1 MTGNRLIFRLMGGL
15 AIVVLAA
22 LLLVHR
28 PALASRS
35 RQDSYPPPAQATP
48 EGAPLNVT
56 PLPYPPAEPAPGS
69 ASPAPIG
76 DQDGLQATQD
86 TTGEVNA
93 AQLPQ
98 SAGNRGLLYLW
109 LGFLATLLI
118 FGACVF
124 GAALLFTR
132 RNES

>member
-1 MTGNRLIFRLMGGL
+1 MISNRFRVRLAAVA
-15 AIVVLAA
+15 AIVALAA
-22 LLLVHR
+22 ISLAGR
-28 PALASRS
+28 PALASYS
-35 RQDSYPPPAQATP
+35 RQDSYPPPPQPTAESAP
-48 EGAPLNVT
+48 VEGT
-56 PLPYPPAEPAPGS
+56 HLPYPPAESAPGS

-76 DQDGLQATQD
+76 GQDGLSATQAA
-86 TTGEVNA
+86 TGGTNVGQVTQA
-93 AQLPQ
+93 
-98 SAGNRGLLYLW
+98 SGNRNLLYLW

>member
-1 MTGNRLIFRLMGGL
+1 MTGNRFVFRLIGGL
-15 AIVVLAA
+15 AMVA
-22 LLLVHR
+22 LVALSLVNR

-48 EGAPLNVT
+48 ESAPLDVT

-69 ASPAPIG
+69 ASPAPVG
-76 DQDGLQATQD
+76 DQDGLQTTEN

-93 AQLPQ
+93 AQLTQ

-124 GAALLFTR
+124 GAALLFAR